1 MSGIFNTLNTAN
13 KGMNAQQTALHTT
26 AHNISNANTEGYSR
40 QRVELKADLAY
51 TYGGLGQLGTGVKM
65 DAVIRLVD
73 EFTNKQIRQ
82 ENSSLSQYA
91 TKSEVLEQ
99 METIFNEPSDTSLN
113 FNITEMFMAWQ
124 ELAKNPENLSSK
136 TIVIE
141 KSNTFADTLNHMS
154 DQISALIDDSKFQIN
169 KQVMDFNSIVDN
181 LETLNLQIFN
191 ISVKGYV
198 PNDLLD
204 QRDMLLKD
212 LSEITDFKV
221 ETDKYGRVQ
230 LNVGGES
237 VLEYTGNKVVFGS
250 SYDEN
255 FDQTNDNLLL
265 DKLSSKGAV
274 KGYVDAIEVLE
285 EQNTD
290 LATFAEAIATE
301 FNAAH
306 NYPII
311 DENDAN
317 YRKIFII
324 DDTTERITVNKEL
337 IEDNNK
343 LRAGQEDSSPEG
355 DGSRASIIASL
366 RDKSMLFG
374 TETTTLG
381 NKYNTMITK
390 VGISKE
396 HADNMVDNQKS
407 LVNQLRLRRESTS
420 GVSIDE
426 EVSNLIKYQKAFD
439 ANAKVLQVLTE
450 MLDVLINR
458 TGV

>member
-154 DQISALIDDSKFQIN
+154 DQISALIDDSEFQIN

-230 LNVGGES
+230 LSVGSES

-255 FDQTNDNLLL
+255 LDPVNPPPLL

-290 LATFAEAIATE
+290 LAIFAEAIADE

-306 NYPII
+306 NGGAPD
-311 DENDAN
+311 DEKRD
-317 YRKIFII
+317 IFIFEDGKMKI
-324 DDTTERITVNKEL
+324 NQDIIN
-337 IEDNNK
+337 DNNL
-343 LRAGQEDSSPEG
+343 LRAGQEDKSPEG